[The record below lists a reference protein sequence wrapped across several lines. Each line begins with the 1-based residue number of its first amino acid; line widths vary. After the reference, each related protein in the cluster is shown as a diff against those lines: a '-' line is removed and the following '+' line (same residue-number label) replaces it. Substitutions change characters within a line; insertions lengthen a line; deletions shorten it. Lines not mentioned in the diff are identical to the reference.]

1 MNNKRLGN
9 SFENNLALILASEG
23 YWVSLFPSKAH
34 TGSQPADMIAVRDDV
49 AILIDAKT
57 LNRKNGLFPINRI
70 EINQILAAK
79 KFINCGNSWYNFAIL
94 WNDTIYMIP
103 FDTINFNEKS
113 IDMKEQI
120 PFLRRYKERIE
131 KINENLHRQ

>member
-9 SFENNLALILASEG
+9 SFENNLALILSNEG
-23 YWVSLFPSKAH
+23 YWVSLFPPKNHSN
-34 TGSQPADMIAVRDDV
+34 SQPADMIAVRDDV

-57 LNRKNGLFPINRI
+57 LNNKSGLFPISRI
-70 EINQILAAK
+70 EENQIFAAK
-79 KFINCGNSWYNFAIL
+79 KFKECGNSWYNFAIL

-103 FDTINFNEKS
+103 FETIDFNEKS

-120 PFLRRYKERIE
+120 SFLRRYKERVE
-131 KINENLHRQ
+131 RINENLCR

>member
-1 MNNKRLGN
+1 MNNKTIGN
-9 SFENNLALILASEG
+9 NFENNLSLILSDLG
-23 YWVSLFPSKAH
+23 YWVSLFTPKSH
-34 TGSQPADMIAVRDDV
+34 SNSQPADMIAVRDDV
-49 AILIDAKT
+49 ALLIDAKT

-103 FDTINFNEKS
+103 FETINFNEKS

-120 PFLRRYKERIE
+120 PFLRRYKERVE
-131 KINENLHRQ
+131 RINENLCR